1 MVTVLPLTMERPVL
15 LHVHQG
21 RTSFVAKD
29 ARLLSAAFDVRDRPS
44 IWKRKSQLPFLLLI
58 QAMQLLF
65 DRRWSAVVV
74 QFAGY
79 HAVIPALIARLR
91 RKPCFIITGGT
102 DCVSFPSLRYGHFAK
117 EPLATMT
124 RISFRLCSHIL
135 PVHASLMRSTNTFQ
149 RNDPVDQGVLSFMP
163 DLRKPVVEI
172 CNGFDPDQWPLSS
185 NLERPVDVLTVT
197 SNDRRPSTL
206 YLKGVALLL
215 EIARR
220 RPHLRFRVI
229 GISGA
234 PIADAPANVEFLPS
248 VANHELPEYYAL
260 AKVYAQLSLSEGF
273 PNALCEAMLCGCTP
287 LVSAVAAMPMI
298 VGDTGVVLTDQDL
311 EKATTHLDVAL
322 ARAAS
327 GPDIEARARIASN
340 FTESMRQEKLI
351 ETIRTVLAER

>member
-1 MVTVLPLTMERPVL
+1 MVRPVL

-29 ARLLSAAFDVRDRPS
+29 ARLLSAAFDVRDLPLT
-44 IWKRKSQLPFLLLI
+44 WKRKSQLPFLLLK
-58 QAMQLLF
+58 QAVQLLF
-65 DRRWSAVVV
+65 NRHWSAVVV

-79 HAVIPALIARLR
+79 HAVLPALMARFR

-102 DCVSFPSLRYGHFAK
+102 DCVSFPTLGYGHFSK

-135 PVHASLMRSTNTFQ
+135 PVHASLMQSRNTFQ

-163 DLRKPVVEI
+163 DLHKPATEI
-172 CNGFDPDQWPLSS
+172 SNGYDPNAWPLSTHA
-185 NLERPVDVLTVT
+185 ERSVDVITVC

-206 YLKGVALLL
+206 RLKGIPLLL
-215 EIARR
+215 EMARL
-220 RPHLRFRVI
+220 RPNLRFRII
-229 GISGA
+229 GLTGA
-234 PIADAPANVEFLPS
+234 PLAQAPSNVEFLPP
-248 VANHELPEYYAL
+248 VANHMLPEYYAL
-260 AKVYAQLSLSEGF
+260 AKVYAQLSLTEGF

-298 VGDTGVVLTDQDL
+298 VGEAGVVLADQDP
-311 EKATTHLDVAL
+311 EKAAEHLDLAL
-322 ARAAS
+322 AKAVS
-327 GPDIEARARIASN
+327 GPDTAARARIASH

-351 ETIRTVLAER
+351 RTIRTAIAGE